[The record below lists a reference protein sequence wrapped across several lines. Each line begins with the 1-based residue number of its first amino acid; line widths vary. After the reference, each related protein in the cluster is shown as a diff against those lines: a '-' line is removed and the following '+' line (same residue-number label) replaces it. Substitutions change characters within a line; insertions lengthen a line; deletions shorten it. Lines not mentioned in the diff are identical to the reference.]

1 MNKKSSGLIG
11 IKEQLQKKITLSLNL
26 LITMYRNTKVEQNV
40 KKLEGEKTN
49 SRKENEEMENK
60 HKESILHGEK
70 SSKYK
75 RT

>member
-1 MNKKSSGLIG
+1 
-11 IKEQLQKKITLSLNL
+11 
-26 LITMYRNTKVEQNV
+26 MYRNTKVEQNV